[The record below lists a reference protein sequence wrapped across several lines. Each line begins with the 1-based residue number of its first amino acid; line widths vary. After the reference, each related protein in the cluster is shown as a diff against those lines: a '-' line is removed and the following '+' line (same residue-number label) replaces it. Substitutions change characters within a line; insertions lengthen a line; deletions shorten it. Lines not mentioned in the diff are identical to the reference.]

1 MRYVLEAAHTIYIGD
16 MCGTLGFD
24 SLNSVGVGLELDSS
38 DNDIVVTRTRLVF
51 RYKFGDNVEGTSV
64 VLAISF

>member
-1 MRYVLEAAHTIYIGD
+1 MRGA
-16 MCGTLGFD
+16 LGFD

-38 DNDIVVTRTRLVF
+38 DNDIIVTRTRLVF

-64 VLAISF
+64 GLAVSF